1 MTKELKRVFRY
12 SNCFKLRVVQ
22 EISNG
27 SSISELRN
35 RYGIKG
41 AYTVQRW
48 IKKFGRTELL
58 SEIIYVKTRT
68 EMDRIKDLESEN
80 KRLKIALADA
90 TLAKDA
96 LESLLEV
103 ASEHY
108 QTDIKKN
115 LGSELSFVVKK
126 SKDKK

>member
-1 MTKELKRVFRY
+1 MTKELKSVLRY

-22 EISNG
+22 EVSNG
-27 SSISELRN
+27 SSISEVRS
-35 RYGIKG
+35 RYGIRG
-41 AYTVQRW
+41 SYTVQRW

-58 SEIIYVKTRT
+58 TEIIYVKTRT
-68 EMDRIKDLESEN
+68 EMDRVKELEFEN

-115 LGSELSFVVKK
+115 LGSELLAGVKN
-126 SKDKK
+126 SRDKK

>member
-1 MTKELKRVFRY
+1 MTKELKSVLRY

-22 EISNG
+22 EVSNG
-27 SSISELRN
+27 SSISEVRS
-35 RYGIKG
+35 RYGIRG
-41 AYTVQRW
+41 SYTVQRW

-58 SEIIYVKTRT
+58 TEIIYVKTRT
-68 EMDRIKDLESEN
+68 EMDRVKELEFEN

-115 LGSELSFVVKK
+115 LGSELFAGVKN
-126 SKDKK
+126 SRDKK